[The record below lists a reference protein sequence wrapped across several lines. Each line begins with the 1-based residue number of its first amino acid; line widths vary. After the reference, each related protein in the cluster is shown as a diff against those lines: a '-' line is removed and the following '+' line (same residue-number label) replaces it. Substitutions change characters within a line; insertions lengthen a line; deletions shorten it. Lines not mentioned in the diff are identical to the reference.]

1 MKDKKEIIGIIP
13 VRYESSRFPGKPLAD
28 ICGKPMVQRVYER
41 SCQASMLSTVLVATD
56 DVRIFKIVES
66 FGGEAV
72 MTPKAIPSGSDRVA
86 FVAKGQNADIV
97 VNIQGDEP
105 FIEPQEIDSVAQI
118 LLNDESAMMGTLVK
132 RITRVEELTN
142 PNTAK
147 VVIDSN
153 GYALYFSRSP
163 IPNCRDSI
171 DSSKWIQN
179 HVYYK
184 HVGIY
189 SYRKSFLMDYCQW
202 EPTPLETIEKLEQLR
217 ALEQGVK
224 IKVAETSTEPV
235 CVDTPEDLERVRQ
248 MVCEELGSQK
258 M

>member
-13 VRYESSRFPGKPLAD
+13 VRYKSSRFPGKPLTD
-28 ICGKPMVQRVYER
+28 ICGKPMIQRVYER

-72 MTPKAIPSGSDRVA
+72 MTPKAIPSGTDRVA
-86 FVAKGQNADIV
+86 FVAKRHNADIV

-118 LLNDESAMMGTLVK
+118 LIDDEKAVMGTLVK
-132 RITRVEELTN
+132 RITRVEELTS

-147 VVIDSN
+147 VIMDQN

-163 IPNCRDSI
+163 IPNCRDSA
-171 DSSKWIQN
+171 DYSEWIQN
-179 HVYYK
+179 YTYYK

-189 SYRKSFLMDYCQW
+189 SYRKSFLMDYSRW
-202 EPTPLETIEKLEQLR
+202 DPTPLEMIEKLEQLR
-217 ALEQGVK
+217 ALERGFK
-224 IKVAETSTEPV
+224 IKVAETSAEPV

-248 MVCEELGSQK
+248 MVCEELGSHK
-258 M
+258 T

>member
-1 MKDKKEIIGIIP
+1 LKDKKEIIGIIP
-13 VRYESSRFPGKPLAD
+13 VRYKSSRFPGKPLAD
-28 ICGKPMVQRVYER
+28 ICGKPMIQRVYER

-72 MTPKAIPSGSDRVA
+72 MTPKAIPSGTDRVA

-163 IPNCRDSI
+163 IPNCRDSA
-171 DSSKWIQN
+171 DFSKWIQN

-189 SYRKSFLMDYCQW
+189 SYRKSFLMDYSQW
-202 EPTPLETIEKLEQLR
+202 EPTPLEMIEKLEQLR
-217 ALEQGVK
+217 ALERRVK
-224 IKVAETSTEPV
+224 IKVAETSAEPV

-248 MVCEELGSQK
+248 MVCEELGSHK
-258 M
+258 T

>member
-1 MKDKKEIIGIIP
+1 LKDKKEIIGVIP
-13 VRYESSRFPGKPLAD
+13 VRYGSSRFPGKPLAD
-28 ICGKPMVQRVYER
+28 ICGKPMIQRVYER

-72 MTPKAIPSGSDRVA
+72 MTPKAIPSGTDRVA
-86 FVAKGQNADIV
+86 FVAKGHNADIV

-105 FIEPQEIDSVAQI
+105 FIEPKEIDSVAQI
-118 LLNDESAMMGTLVK
+118 LLDDESAMMGTLVK
-132 RITRVEELTN
+132 RITRIEELTS

-147 VVIDSN
+147 VIIDQN

-163 IPNCRDSI
+163 IPNYRDNADYSE
-171 DSSKWIQN
+171 WIQN
-179 HVYYK
+179 HTYYK

-189 SYRKSFLMDYCQW
+189 SYRKSFLMDYSRW
-202 EPTPLETIEKLEQLR
+202 EPTPLEMIEKLEQLR
-217 ALEQGVK
+217 ALERGFK
-224 IKVAETSTEPV
+224 IKVAETSAEPV
-235 CVDTPEDLERVRQ
+235 CVDTPKDLERVRQ
-248 MVCEELGSQK
+248 MICEELGSNK